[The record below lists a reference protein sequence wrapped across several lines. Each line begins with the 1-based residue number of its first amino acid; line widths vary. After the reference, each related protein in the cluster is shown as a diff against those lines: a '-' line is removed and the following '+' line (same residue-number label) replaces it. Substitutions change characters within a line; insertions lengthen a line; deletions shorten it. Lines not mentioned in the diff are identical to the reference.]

1 MVCTFFGHKDTPKE
15 IEPTLRSTLIDLIEN
30 KNVNVFY
37 VGNNGNFDTM
47 VRRQLEDLSHTYPI
61 TYNVVLAYLPTEK
74 NKYDN
79 LTNTIYPEGLE
90 TVPKRFAISWR
101 NKWMIQ
107 QSDIVVTYVTHSFG
121 GAVQFKVL
129 AERHGKTIINLSVA
143 LEYYEIFLRVT
154 LYQSI

>member
-47 VRRQLEDLSHTYPI
+47 VRHQLEDLYKTYHI
-61 TYNVVLAYLPTEK
+61 TYSVVLAYLPTEK

-79 LTNTIYPEGLE
+79 LSNTIYPEGLE

-107 QSDIVVTYVTHSFG
+107 QSDIVVTYVTHNFG
-121 GAVQFKVL
+121 GAAQFKEMAV
-129 AERHGKTIINLSVA
+129 R
-143 LEYYEIFLRVT
+143 
-154 LYQSI
+154 QSKYVVEVSNN

>member
-47 VRRQLEDLSHTYPI
+47 VRRQLEDLSQTYPI
-61 TYNVVLAYLPTEK
+61 TYSVVLAYLPTEK
-74 NKYDN
+74 NKYDD
-79 LTNTIYPEGLE
+79 LTHTIYPEGLE

-107 QSDIVVTYVTHSFG
+107 QSDVVVTYVTHSFG
-121 GAVQFKVL
+121 GASQFEVMAERLGKVL
-129 AERHGKTIINLSVA
+129 ISVN
-143 LEYYEIFLRVT
+143 VV
-154 LYQSI
+154 

>member
-1 MVCTFFGHKDTPKE
+1 MTATFFGHKDTPKE

-30 KNVNVFY
+30 KNVTVFY

-47 VRRQLEDLSHTYPI
+47 VRRQLEDLSRTYPI
-61 TYNVVLAYLPTEK
+61 TYNVVLAYLPTKKSE
-74 NKYDN
+74 YDDY
-79 LTNTIYPEGLE
+79 TNTILPEGIE

-121 GAVQFKVL
+121 GAAQFKAL
-129 AERHGKTIINLSVA
+129 AERQGKTIIELS
-143 LEYYEIFLRVT
+143 E
-154 LYQSI
+154 

>member
-30 KNVNVFY
+30 ENVTVFY

-47 VRRQLEDLSHTYPI
+47 VCRQLEDLSRIYPI
-61 TYNVVLAYLPTEK
+61 TYSVVLAYLPTKK
-74 NKYDN
+74 NKYEN

-101 NKWMIQ
+101 NKRMIE
-107 QSDIVVTYVTHSFG
+107 QSDIVVTYVTYNFG
-121 GAVQFKVL
+121 GAAQFKEK
-129 AERHGKTIINLSVA
+129 AEKIGKIIKKL
-143 LEYYEIFLRVT
+143 
-154 LYQSI
+154 

>member
-15 IEPTLRSTLIDLIEN
+15 IEPTLRSTLINLIEN

-47 VRRQLEDLSHTYPI
+47 VRHQLEDLSHTYPI
-61 TYNVVLAYLPTEK
+61 TYSVVLAYLPTEK

-107 QSDIVVTYVTHSFG
+107 QSDIVVTYVTHNFG
-121 GAVQFKVL
+121 GAAKFKTL
-129 AERHGKTIINLSVA
+129 AEKSGRAI
-143 LEYYEIFLRVT
+143 Y
-154 LYQSI
+154 SISSP

>member
-47 VRRQLEDLSHTYPI
+47 VRRQLEDLSQTYPI
-61 TYNVVLAYLPTEK
+61 TYSVVLAYLPTKKSE
-74 NKYDN
+74 YDN
-79 LTNTIYPEGLE
+79 FTNSILPEGIE
-90 TVPKRFAISWR
+90 TTPKRFAISYR

-107 QSDIVVTYVTHSFG
+107 QSDVVVTYVTHTYG
-121 GAVQFKVL
+121 GAAQFKEL
-129 AERHGKTIINLSVA
+129 AERQGKTVIELI
-143 LEYYEIFLRVT
+143 E
-154 LYQSI
+154 